1 MFFTSDV
8 SYGQLILVCTLS
20 FVLRTLHVYLKSKV
34 LLQKE
39 CKVQSTKYKSSNPS
53 SQQNSNNEL
62 DLEVPSQIHSLI
74 EMGNLFS
81 VSVEDECIPPAKL
94 AYPPLRRLA
103 PTRVWDIRIHI

>member
-8 SYGQLILVCTLS
+8 LYGQLILVCTLS

-34 LLQKE
+34 SPSKR
-39 CKVQSTKYKSSNPS
+39 VQSTKHKVQSSNPS

-62 DLEVPSQIHSLI
+62 DLEIPSQIHSLI
-74 EMGNLFS
+74 EIGDLFS
-81 VSVEDECIPPAKL
+81 VSVEEKCIPPAKL
-94 AYPPLRRLA
+94 AYPSLRRLA